1 MKFTDLFIRRPVLA
15 FVVNVLILL
24 VGLRAAFELPLRQY
38 PMLETAVISVTTAYP
53 GASAELMQGF
63 ITTPVSQAIATADG
77 VEYLVSKSTQGVSI
91 VEAHLRINAD
101 SDRSMTDVMTKV
113 GEIKY
118 RLPREAN
125 DSVIQKSSGEQ
136 IAYMYMGFASET
148 LGIPAITDYL
158 VRVVEPLVSTIEGV
172 SSAEII
178 GGQTLAMRVWLD
190 PARMAARGL
199 TATDVARAIGANNF
213 QTAPGQMKGEYV
225 LANIDVNTDLTSVEE
240 FRNLVVKSARGAVV
254 RLRDIGT
261 VELGAQSYDQAA
273 LMNGE
278 TAVYMGIK
286 GTPTGNPLNIVRD
299 VRALVDSL
307 KKDMPPSMKTA
318 VPYDVT
324 IFIRASIDE
333 VIKTLA
339 EALLIVVV
347 IIYLFLGSVRSA
359 LIPAVT
365 IPLSLVGAASLML
378 LMGFSINLLTL
389 LAMVMAIGL
398 VVDDAIVVVE
408 NVHRHIEEGRTPVQA
423 ALTGAR
429 EIVGPIVAMT
439 ITLAAVYA
447 PIGFMSGITGTLFR
461 EFAFTLAGTVVIS
474 GIVALTL
481 SPVMCSFLLT
491 AHTGGGRFEQALAR
505 TFDRVADRYARR
517 LHGTLN
523 YRPVTFLFAAV
534 VLASLWF
541 LYSGGQREL
550 APQEDVGVVL
560 AATKGPEYAN
570 IDYARAFGKEIEK
583 GFAKFPER
591 RASFVLSGMGSPSS
605 GFAGFTL
612 VPWSERARTAAQLQ
626 PEVQAALGGIEGISS
641 FVILPSSLPGS
652 GGGMPLQ
659 MVVRSTAD
667 YGTIYTVM
675 EKLKEQARQSGLF
688 LVTDS
693 DLNFDTPAADIIVD
707 RDKAGALGI
716 TMQQVGDTLGLLLG
730 GNNISRFSLDGRSYD
745 VIPQVPRTLR
755 LTPEDLTRYYV
766 ATGTGALV
774 PLSTVAAVRTRS
786 EPAALSQ
793 FNQMNAATFQAVPTP
808 GISMGTA
815 IDFLNRKAV
824 ELFPSGFSYEYL
836 GDSRKF
842 VQEGN
847 ALLVT
852 FLFALVGIFL
862 VLAAQFESL
871 RDPLV
876 ILVSVPMA
884 VCGALIPLFVG
895 VASVNIYT
903 QIGMV
908 TLIGLIAKHGI
919 LMTEFA
925 NQLQRTEGLDR
936 RAAIEKSA
944 RIRLRPILMTTAATV
959 VGLIPLILSGGA
971 GAASRFSIGLVII
984 VGMLVGT
991 LFTLFVLPA
1000 VYTVLA
1006 RDHAAASRSARSLD
1020 IGAADRSF
1028 HS

>member
-1 MKFTDLFIRRPVLA
+1 MKLTDLFIRRPVLA
-15 FVVNVLILL
+15 LVVNLLILL

-38 PMLETAVISVTTAYP
+38 PLLETAVVTVTTAYP
-53 GASAELMQGF
+53 GASADLMQGF

-77 VEYLVSKSTQGVSI
+77 VEYLVSKSSQGVST
-91 VEAHLRINAD
+91 VEAHLRLGAN

-113 GEIKY
+113 NEVKY

-125 DSVIQKSSGEQ
+125 DPVIKKSAGQE
-136 IAYMYMGFASET
+136 IAYMYVGFASDQ
-148 LGIPAITDYL
+148 LGVPAITDYL
-158 VRVVEPLVSTIEGV
+158 VRVVQPLVSTIEGV
-172 SSAEII
+172 SSVDII
-178 GGQTLAMRVWLD
+178 GGQSLAMRLWLD

-199 TATDVARAIGANNF
+199 TASDVSRAIQSNNF
-213 QTAPGQMKGEYV
+213 QTAPGQMKGEYI

-240 FRNLVVKSARGAVV
+240 FRNLVVKSADGAVV
-254 RLRDIGT
+254 RLKDIGT
-261 VELGAQSYDQAA
+261 VELGAQSYDQSA
-273 LMNGE
+273 LLNGE
-278 TAVYMGIK
+278 TAVYLGVS
-286 GTPTGNPLNIVRD
+286 GTPTGNPLDIVAN
-299 VRALVDSL
+299 VKTLIENL

-333 VIKTLA
+333 VIKTLT
-339 EALLIVVV
+339 EALLIVIVV
-347 IIYLFLGSVRSA
+347 IFLFLGSIRSA

-365 IPLSLVGAASLML
+365 IPLSLIGAASLML

-389 LAMVMAIGL
+389 LAMVLAIGL

-408 NVHRHIEEGRTPVQA
+408 NIHRHIEEGQSPVQA
-423 ALTGAR
+423 ALKGAR

-447 PIGFMSGITGTLFR
+447 PIGFMTGVTGTLFR
-461 EFAFTLAGTVVIS
+461 EFAFTLAGSVVIS
-474 GIVALTL
+474 GIVAITL

-491 AHTGGGRFEQALAR
+491 SHSGGGRFEQALGR
-505 TFDRVADRYARR
+505 IFDRLAERYSRR
-517 LHGTLN
+517 LHSTLN
-523 YRPVTFLFAAV
+523 YRPVTFFFAAV

-550 APQEDVGVVL
+550 APQEDVGVIL
-560 AATKGPEYAN
+560 AATKGPQYAN
-570 IDYARAFGKEIEK
+570 IDYMQAFGKEVDK
-583 GFAKFPER
+583 VFAEFPER
-591 RASFVLSGMGSPSS
+591 KASFVLSGMGGPSS
-605 GFAGFTL
+605 GFAGFTM
-612 VPWSERARTAAQLQ
+612 VPWSERSRSSIALQ
-626 PEVQAALGGIEGISS
+626 PEVQAAVQGIEGISG

-659 MVVRSTAD
+659 MVIRSTAD
-667 YGTIYTVM
+667 YRTIYEVM
-675 EKLKEQARQSGLF
+675 EKLKTVARESGMF
-688 LVTDS
+688 LITDS

-707 RDKAGALGI
+707 RDKAGAIGV
-716 TMQQVGDTLGLLLG
+716 TMADVGDTLALLLG
-730 GNNISRFSLDGRSYD
+730 GNYINRFSLDGRSYD
-745 VIPQVPRTLR
+745 VIPQVPRMLR
-755 LTPEDLTRYYV
+755 FTPDDLTRYYV
-766 ATGTGALV
+766 RTSGGGMV
-774 PLSTVAAVRTRS
+774 PLSTVARVEMRS
-786 EPAALSQ
+786 EPAALAQ
-793 FNQMNAATFQAVPTP
+793 FNQMNAATFQAVPMP
-808 GISMGTA
+808 GLSMGTA
-815 IDFLNRKAV
+815 IDFLNAKAA
-824 ELFPSGFSYEYL
+824 EMFPSGFSYEYL

-852 FLFALVGIFL
+852 FFFALIGIFL

-884 VCGALIPLFVG
+884 ICGALIPLFIG
-895 VASVNIYT
+895 LASINIYT
-903 QIGMV
+903 QIGLV
-908 TLIGLIAKHGI
+908 TLVGLIAKHGI

-925 NQLQRTEGLDR
+925 NQLQISEGLDR

-959 VGLIPLILSGGA
+959 AGLVPLLVAGGA
-971 GAASRFSIGLVII
+971 GAASRFSIGLVI
-984 VGMLVGT
+984 VTGMLIGT

-1006 RDHAAASRSARSLD
+1006 RDHAAAAHSRRAQE
-1020 IGAADRSF
+1020 IGAQA
-1028 HS
+1028 